1 MSRLLEAS
9 IMDKFSIP
17 ISLSGVKESGTK
29 QEQSFLSW
37 VRDDPKFV
45 SNHTQ
50 AAYLFYKRLL
60 DKLLV
65 PQNPS
70 MIEYFGGAGI
80 HAAVAEEVLQPSKH
94 VCLDRHPLAFEQLSR
109 LREKYPRMQVLQ
121 RDFEDWSER
130 HRDDLFDIHDLDNPS
145 FTAAQIRHSHIEL
158 SRIFNS
164 RPLVVKMTDVAG
176 TKMCW
181 NRKYFAKHF
190 KQDFSSYEDYLELMS
205 NRLYDL
211 FGYSVSFGYVYDG
224 VALLCLIEG
233 NNTADIKKLEYDV
246 KGFVLR
252 ENGLPKSQRNA

>member
-1 MSRLLEAS
+1 MVEDILQAK
-9 IMDKFSIP
+9 IMDKFSMP
-17 ISLSGVKESGTK
+17 ILFTGIKEGGSK

-37 VRDDPKFV
+37 VREDIKFV

-50 AAYLFYKRLL
+50 AAYRFYKRLL
-60 DKLLV
+60 GNLLV

-70 MIEYFGGAGI
+70 IVEYFAGAGL
-80 HAAVAEEVLQPSKH
+80 HAVIAEEILQPAKH
-94 VCLDRHPLAFEQLSR
+94 VCLDRHPLAFEQLSLVR
-109 LREKYPRMQVLQ
+109 KRYPRIQVLQ
-121 RDFEDWSER
+121 REFEDWSER
-130 HRDDLFDIHDLDNPS
+130 HRDDLFDIHDLDNPC

-181 NRKYFAKHF
+181 NRKYFIKHF
-190 KQDFSSYEDYLELMS
+190 KKGFDTYQEYLILMS
-205 NRLYDL
+205 DKIYDL

-233 NNTADIKKLEYDV
+233 KHTADISKLEYDA

-252 ENGLPKSQRNA
+252 ENGL